1 MISVI
6 AIDDEPKAI
15 DVIKHHIAKNDDL
28 QLIATFTN
36 ADAALSFLKE
46 NPIDLVL
53 LDINMPQKSGLEL
66 LDELHFKP
74 LVVFTTAYAEFAL
87 ESYDYEAVD
96 YLLKPF
102 DFDRFQLAI
111 QKVEKKISALWKQK
125 SYFFIKDGF
134 KSVRIEFDDI
144 LYIQGAKN
152 YLDIVTTSKTHSPRM
167 TFSEIIQSLPASE
180 FVRVHQSY
188 IVHLK
193 HIEKIENNHIFIKEL
208 NIPISEKY
216 KNILYKKMPC

>member
-1 MISVI
+1 MISII

-15 DVIKHHIAKNDDL
+15 DVIKHHVAKIDNL
-28 QLIATFTN
+28 QLVATFYN
-36 ADAALSFLKE
+36 ADEAIRFLKE

-53 LDINMPQKSGLEL
+53 LDINMPNKSGMEL

-87 ESYDYEAVD
+87 ESYDYEAID

-102 DFDRFQLAI
+102 NFDRFQVAI
-111 QKVEKKISALWKQK
+111 QKVEKKISMLKKQK
-125 SYFFIKDGF
+125 SFFFIKDGF
-134 KSVRIEFDDI
+134 KR
-144 LYIQGAKN
+144 YIQGAKN

-167 TFSEIIQSLPASE
+167 TFTELIQILPANE

-188 IVHLK
+188 IIHLN
-193 HIEKIENNHIFIKEL
+193 HIEKIENNHIFIKDFK
-208 NIPISEKY
+208 IPISEKY
-216 KNILYKKMPC
+216 KNLLYQKLA

>member
-1 MISVI
+1 MISII

-15 DVIKHHIAKNDDL
+15 DVIKHHIAKMENL
-28 QLIATFTN
+28 RLIASFYN
-36 ADAALSFLKE
+36 PDEAIRFLKE

-53 LDINMPQKSGLEL
+53 LDINMPNKSGLEL
-66 LDELHFKP
+66 LDELHTKP
-74 LVVFTTAYAEFAL
+74 LVIFTTAYAEFAL
-87 ESYDYEAVD
+87 ESYNYEAVD

-102 DFDRFQLAI
+102 NFNRFQLAI
-111 QKVEKKISALWKQK
+111 QKVEKKISSLKKQK

-134 KSVRIEFDDI
+134 KSIRIEFDDI

-167 TFSEIIQSLPASE
+167 TFTEIIQNLPASE

-188 IVHLK
+188 IVHLN
-193 HIEKIENNHIFIKEL
+193 HIEKIENNHIFIKDL
-208 NIPISEKY
+208 KIPISEKY
-216 KNILYKKMPC
+216 KSVLYNSI

>member
-1 MISVI
+1 MISII

-15 DVIKHHIAKNDDL
+15 DVIKHHVSKINNL
-28 QLIATFTN
+28 QLVATFYN
-36 ADAALSFLKE
+36 ADEAIRFLKE

-53 LDINMPQKSGLEL
+53 LDINMPNKSGMEL

-102 DFDRFQLAI
+102 DFDRFQVAI
-111 QKVEKKISALWKQK
+111 QKVEKKISLLKKQK
-125 SYFFIKDGF
+125 SFFFIKDGF
-134 KSVRIEFDDI
+134 KSIRIEFEDI

-152 YLDIVTTSKTHSPRM
+152 YLDIVTVNKTYSPRM
-167 TFSEIIQSLPASE
+167 TFTEIIQNLPANE

-188 IVHLK
+188 IIHLN
-193 HIEKIENNHIFIKEL
+193 HIEKIENNHIFIKDFK
-208 NIPISEKY
+208 IPISEKY
-216 KNILYKKMPC
+216 KNLLYQKLR

>member
-1 MISVI
+1 MISII

-15 DVIKHHIAKNDDL
+15 DVIKHHIAKMDSL
-28 QLIATFTN
+28 KLIASFYN
-36 ADAALSFLKE
+36 ADEAITFLKE

-53 LDINMPQKSGLEL
+53 LDINMPNKSGLEL
-66 LDELHFKP
+66 LDELHTKP

-87 ESYDYEAVD
+87 ESYNYEAVD

-102 DFDRFQLAI
+102 NFDRFQLAV
-111 QKVEKKISALWKQK
+111 QKVEKKISSLKKQK

-134 KSVRIEFDDI
+134 KSIRIEFDDI

-152 YLDIVTTSKTHSPRM
+152 YLDIVAISKTHSPRM
-167 TFSEIIQSLPASE
+167 TFAELIQYLPANE

-188 IVHLK
+188 IVHLN
-193 HIEKIENNHIFIKEL
+193 HIEKIENNHIFIKDL
-208 NIPISEKY
+208 KIPISEKY
-216 KNILYKKMPC
+216 KSVLYKSI